1 MHIEKN
7 ICGNIIGTLFGI
19 HGKNKDLLNARLG
32 RVDMKMHD
40 KLQAKLVGDKYKVL
54 KAPST

>member
-1 MHIEKN
+1 MRIEKN
-7 ICGNIIGTLFGI
+7 ICDNIVGTLFDL
-19 HGKNKDLLNARLG
+19 HCKNKDLLNAMLG

-40 KLQAKLVGDKYKVL
+40 KLQAKLVGDKYKVP